1 MRRGRGLKIPLSL
14 VILIHAHT
22 HAHTL
27 VRHNTEYGFKRVGTD
42 TVIRSIHFMYE
53 YELKNQVQ

>member
-1 MRRGRGLKIPLSL
+1 MGLKMPLSL

-42 TVIRSIHFMYE
+42 TVNRSIHFMYE